1 MATGL
6 TLIEIYRTM
15 NVLVLCLL
23 ISLTSAAPEWEQIKS
38 LPNLVE
44 PLRSKHYAGY
54 VQVSQTKQLF
64 YWYIESENDPANDPL
79 VLFLNGGPGCSSLQG
94 LVSGDGTTEYANIIY
109 LDAPAG
115 VGFSIR
121 LDGLWDYTDTE
132 VALDNY
138 AAMKEWFKKF
148 PERMTNDFYAAGESY
163 AGTYIPMLS
172 AILVDDKSINFKGM
186 LIGNGCVDDVLN
198 FNSLVDF
205 NYNHGF
211 IDERYYRQSIE
222 KCCNNTPEHCN
233 FYGLSMN
240 ETGFCYNEVGFL
252 VASYL
257 NSANFY
263 TGLDPYFIYYS
274 CYLDSNDAPIP
285 TGVATVTLRSHF
297 RRKWKK
303 KGLILAQ

>member
-1 MATGL
+1 
-6 TLIEIYRTM
+6 M

-64 YWYIESENDPANDPL
+64 YWVNNYGETVTRNPWTWNR
-79 VLFLNGGPGCSSLQG
+79 
-94 LVSGDGTTEYANIIY
+94 YANIIY

-172 AILVDDKSINFKGM
+172 AILVDDKSINFKRSTNCSVEAF
-186 LIGNGCVDDVLN
+186 GN
-198 FNSLVDF
+198 
-205 NYNHGF
+205 
-211 IDERYYRQSIE
+211 IE
-222 KCCNNTPEHCN
+222 
-233 FYGLSMN
+233 Y
-240 ETGFCYNEVGFL
+240 
-252 VASYL
+252 
-257 NSANFY
+257 
-263 TGLDPYFIYYS
+263 
-274 CYLDSNDAPIP
+274 
-285 TGVATVTLRSHF
+285 
-297 RRKWKK
+297 
-303 KGLILAQ
+303 